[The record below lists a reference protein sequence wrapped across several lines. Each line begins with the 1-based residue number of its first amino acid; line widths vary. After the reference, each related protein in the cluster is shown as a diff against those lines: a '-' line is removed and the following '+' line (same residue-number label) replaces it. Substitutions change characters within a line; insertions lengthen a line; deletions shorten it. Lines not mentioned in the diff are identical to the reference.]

1 MGRSRKVFLALLAL
15 TGLQTSAALAQDV
28 DRGLRTVRDPA
39 GEEVLEIGDSY
50 ALLIGASR
58 YTAGWQPLP
67 GVERDLVELERVFLA
82 HGFDVRI
89 VPDPNAE
96 ELRDAFEKFI
106 RDYGRDETNRLLVY
120 FAGHGHTITIHERP
134 RGYLVPVDAP
144 LPEDDINLFLDK
156 ALPLHTMG
164 GLALDIRARHAIFF
178 FDSCFSGSV
187 FGDLDRAPPPPP
199 ASISYL
205 TGKPVRQFV
214 SSGSAGQ
221 KVPDRS
227 EFRVQLVDALDGKT
241 DLSSDEYVTGTEL
254 GNFLFRTVMDARG
267 DQTPQYGA
275 LEDGVYDKGD
285 FVFVIPPPPAQGSG
299 AVGSVPTTASGEGTA
314 AGGNAI
320 STIAVLPPTLIDL
333 GAEVRDGLGDAIVS
347 ALNEFAGSI
356 MDPHLVSG
364 VLTTANLQQI
374 VDCEADDLC
383 LLEVCDM
390 LDVDL
395 TVATVFEELS
405 GPTYAVEVVVIDDAA
420 CNLVGR
426 KTKSASQLTLLRGR
440 AEKAAR
446 ELVSGWQ
453 Q

>member
-1 MGRSRKVFLALLAL
+1 MVRTGGIFLAFLVV
-15 TGLQTSAALAQDV
+15 TGLHPPSALAQDD

-50 ALLIGASR
+50 ALLIGASK
-58 YTAGWQPLP
+58 YTQGWRPLP
-67 GVERDLVELERVFLA
+67 GVERDMVELERVFAA
-82 HGFDVRI
+82 HGFDVRV
-89 VPDPNAE
+89 VPDPDAE
-96 ELRDAFEKFI
+96 ELRDAFENFI
-106 RDYGRDETNRLLVY
+106 RDYGRDETNRLLIY
-120 FAGHGHTITIHERP
+120 FAGHGHTISIHERP

-144 LPEDDINLFLDK
+144 LPEDDVDAFLDK

-187 FGDLDRAPPPPP
+187 FGDLNRAPPPPP
-199 ASISYL
+199 ASVSYL
-205 TGKPVRQFV
+205 TGKPVRQFI

-221 KVPDRS
+221 VVPDRS

-241 DLSSDEYVTGTEL
+241 DLSADEYVTGTEL

-285 FVFVIPPPPAQGSG
+285 FVFVLPPPPEQDSGVVSSGPTTGSG
-299 AVGSVPTTASGEGTA
+299 GRASGDSIE
-314 AGGNAI
+314 I
-320 STIAVLPPTLIDL
+320 SSIAVLPPTLIDL
-333 GAEVRDGLGDAIVS
+333 GNEVRGGLGNAIVG
-347 ALNEFAGSI
+347 AVNEFAGSV
-356 MDPHLVSG
+356 MDPQAVSDA
-364 VLTTANLQQI
+364 LTEENLERI
-374 VDCEADDLC
+374 VECEADDLC

-395 TVATVFEELS
+395 TVATVFEEFT

-426 KTKSASQLTLLRGR
+426 KSKSASQLTLLRGR
-440 AEKAAR
+440 AEKVAR